1 MTVKTVGKKIKKKA
15 TVEKVYGEKTKK
27 VVDVKTVKKYKIIIQ
42 VKKTRCETVI
52 QDIIKMTTKCEKG
65 TEQIEF
71 YTFTALDQCL
81 KRLTGFCPPN

>member
-1 MTVKTVGKKIKKKA
+1 MTAKIVKKEIKKMKKNVIGSKKESVAVVSEKTVQ
-15 TVEKVYGEKTKK
+15 
-27 VVDVKTVKKYKIIIQ
+27 IQ
-42 VKKTRCETVI
+42 VKRTRCETAI

-81 KRLTGFCPPN
+81 KRLTGFCPQN

>member
-15 TVEKVYGEKTKK
+15 KRITGSEKEREA
-27 VVDVKTVKKYKIIIQ
+27 VVSVKTVKIQ
-42 VKKTRCETVI
+42 VKKTRCEIVI
-52 QDIIKMTTKCEKG
+52 QDIIKITAKCEKG